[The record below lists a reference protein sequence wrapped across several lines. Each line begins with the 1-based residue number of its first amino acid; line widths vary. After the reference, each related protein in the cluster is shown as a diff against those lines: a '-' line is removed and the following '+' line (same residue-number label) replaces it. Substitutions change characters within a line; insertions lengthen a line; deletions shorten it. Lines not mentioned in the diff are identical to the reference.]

1 MYKVISKFHDKYDL
15 KKVYQVGDEFS
26 SDDQERIDDLL
37 NRGLI
42 EGDKKPSIDLLSKKE
57 IMGLLEEKGIEH
69 NTRANKEELIKLL
82 GGD

>member
-15 KKVYQVGDEFS
+15 KKVYHVGDEFS
-26 SDDQERIDDLL
+26 SDDQERINNLI

-42 EGDKKPSIDLLSKKE
+42 EGEKKPSFDLLTKKE
-57 IMGLLEEKGIEH
+57 IMGLLEEKGIEY
-69 NTRANKEELIKLL
+69 NARANKEELLNLL

>member
-15 KKVYQVGDEFS
+15 KKVYNVGDEFS
-26 SDDQERIDDLL
+26 SDDQERINDLI

-42 EGDKKPSIDLLSKKE
+42 EGDKKPSIDLLTKKE
-57 IMGLLEEKGIEH
+57 IMRLLEEKGIKY
-69 NTRANKEELIKLL
+69 NARANKEKLLNLL

>member
-26 SDDQERIDDLL
+26 SDDQERIDDLVD
-37 NRGLI
+37 RGLI
-42 EGDKKPSIDLLSKKE
+42 EGDKKPSFDLLTKKE
-57 IMGLLEEKGIEH
+57 IMELLEKKGIKY
-69 NTRANKEELIKLL
+69 NTRANKEELLNLL